1 MTSAWGHLFI
11 NIQIHKILPRNNFP
25 QFFLL
30 FSYFILPGLEYIF
43 SQRGYPLLVV
53 DNYLFRKNRGPYWRC
68 IRCTKDKCKCRIILQ
83 ENQTP
88 RVVDVH
94 THGPET
100 EKINFGRKVRQTVV
114 HNNKLLK
121 AKSGVGIVQLCLR
134 HPHFKSD
141 AIRDTETY
149 EYSV

>member
-1 MTSAWGHLFI
+1 M
-11 NIQIHKILPRNNFP
+11 
-25 QFFLL
+25 
-30 FSYFILPGLEYIF
+30 
-43 SQRGYPLLVV
+43 V

-83 ENQTP
+83 ENQSP

-100 EKINFGRKVRQTVV
+100 EKINFGRKVKQTVFQ
-114 HNNKLLK
+114 NNKLLRTK
-121 AKSGVGIVQLCLR
+121 NGVGAVQLCLR

-141 AIRDTETY
+141 NIHDGEFSI
-149 EYSV
+149 ELSENLNVSVADKFKYL

>member
-1 MTSAWGHLFI
+1 M
-11 NIQIHKILPRNNFP
+11 FP
-25 QFFLL
+25 L
-30 FSYFILPGLEYIF
+30 FSYCLSGLEYIF

-83 ENQTP
+83 ENQSP
-88 RVVDVH
+88 RIVDVH

-100 EKINFGRKVRQTVV
+100 EKINFGRKVKQTVF

-121 AKSGVGIVQLCLR
+121 TKNGVGTVQLCLR

-141 AIRDTETY
+141 DINEA